1 MRIYLQSTTSRWIV
15 CYFNDQH
22 NHQLLPGFGRI
33 HRSQSKITEP
43 DMEQVR
49 SLRKVGIKMPHIY
62 ASFAER
68 VGGYPFVGF
77 KKKAL
82 YNRLHG
88 ENKDGVG
95 HAALKYMRKSVS
107 TDPGF
112 VWKHVVDSDG
122 SRDNLCEFVE
132 QMERCWDVMRYNEL
146 DADFKNL
153 STSPVLLTPF
163 KLLEKSAAEIY
174 TREVFEK
181 VQGILFISAEYKAS
195 SSLDDCDTAE
205 GDEDGMYS
213 YDSGESEDH
222 DDDGVYE
229 DEESEGGGWSEE
241 DGEDGYDAI
250 GDQDFEVR

>member
-1 MRIYLQSTTSRWIV
+1 MRIYLQSTTGRWIV

-43 DMEQVR
+43 DMEEGR
-49 SLRKVGIKMPHIY
+49 SLRRVGIKMPHIY

-88 ENKDGVG
+88 ENKDG
-95 HAALKYMRKSVS
+95 
-107 TDPGF
+107 
-112 VWKHVVDSDG
+112 

-146 DADFKNL
+146 DVDFKTL

-181 VQGILFISAEYKAS
+181 VQGILFISAEYK
-195 SSLDDCDTAE
+195 SLLN
-205 GDEDGMYS
+205 
-213 YDSGESEDH
+213 
-222 DDDGVYE
+222 
-229 DEESEGGGWSEE
+229 
-241 DGEDGYDAI
+241 
-250 GDQDFEVR
+250 

>member
-1 MRIYLQSTTSRWIV
+1 MVNQKRSPRGGTRCYCKAEMRIYLQSTTGRWIV

-43 DMEQVR
+43 DMEEVM
-49 SLRKVGIKMPHIY
+49 SLRRVGIKMPHIY
-62 ASFAER
+62 ASFAKR

-95 HAALKYMRKSVS
+95 HAALKYMRKWALLRDECGLEDNDWVKAAYVKNRMWATAYMRGLFFAGLRTTSRCEALHS
-107 TDPGF
+107 QMRRF
-112 VWKHVVDSDG
+112 VG
-122 SRDNLCEFVE
+122 SRDILCEFVE

-146 DADFKNL
+146 DADFKTL

-181 VQGILFISAEYKAS
+181 VQG
-195 SSLDDCDTAE
+195 
-205 GDEDGMYS
+205 
-213 YDSGESEDH
+213 
-222 DDDGVYE
+222 V
-229 DEESEGGGWSEE
+229 
-241 DGEDGYDAI
+241 
-250 GDQDFEVR
+250 

>member
-1 MRIYLQSTTSRWIV
+1 MRIYLQSTTGRWIV

-22 NHQLLPGFGRI
+22 NHQLLPGFGCI

-43 DMEQVR
+43 DMEEVR
-49 SLRKVGIKMPHIY
+49 SLRRVGIKMPHIY

-68 VGGYPFVGF
+68 VGGYPYVGF

-122 SRDNLCEFVE
+122 HLLHLFTLASG
-132 QMERCWDVMRYNEL
+132 
-146 DADFKNL
+146 K
-153 STSPVLLTPF
+153 STRGITITSGVCTLAFTP
-163 KLLEKSAAEIY
+163 
-174 TREVFEK
+174 
-181 VQGILFISAEYKAS
+181 
-195 SSLDDCDTAE
+195 
-205 GDEDGMYS
+205 
-213 YDSGESEDH
+213 
-222 DDDGVYE
+222 
-229 DEESEGGGWSEE
+229 
-241 DGEDGYDAI
+241 
-250 GDQDFEVR
+250 